1 MLFLN
6 GRARNAAVS
15 GFGLHSQNY
24 TQKVGHSCIVGG
36 CLSIVTGLI
45 LIVVGV
51 ISEVKKTTYIGAG
64 VIGLGVGC
72 FLVTLVC
79 FYAKL
84 DICYNN
90 WAYRARVLP
99 ASSGTPQ
106 ANPPSTTARSP
117 LAAEEKLPSAI
128 TPDMPAPLTTISDV
142 EVHKFPTDS
151 IRKQYSITVKSEN
164 VP

>member
-6 GRARNAAVS
+6 GRTRNPTIS
-15 GFGLHSQNY
+15 GVGLHNQNY

-36 CLSIVTGLI
+36 CISIVTGII

-51 ISEVKKTTYIGAG
+51 ISEEKKTTYIGAG
-64 VIGLGVGC
+64 IIGLGVGC

-99 ASSGTPQ
+99 ASNGTPQ
-106 ANPPSTTARSP
+106 AILPSTTARSP
-117 LAAEEKLPSAI
+117 LTVEEKVPSPI
-128 TPDMPAPLTTISDV
+128 TPDMPVPLTTVSEVD
-142 EVHKFPTDS
+142 VHKFATDS
-151 IRKQYSITVKSEN
+151 IKKQPSITLNSQN
-164 VP
+164 IP

>member
-15 GFGLHSQNY
+15 GFGLHSPNY

-51 ISEVKKTTYIGAG
+51 ISEKKKTTYIGAG
-64 VIGLGVGC
+64 VIGLSVGC

-99 ASSGTPQ
+99 ANSGTPQ
-106 ANPPSTTARSP
+106 AIPPSTAVRSP
-117 LAAEEKLPSAI
+117 LAAKEKVASTI
-128 TPDMPAPLTTISDV
+128 THDMPAPLTTVSDV
-142 EVHKFPTDS
+142 EVHKFATDS
-151 IRKQYSITVKSEN
+151 IRK
-164 VP
+164 